1 MTCSN
6 CGTTQPTDF
15 AFCPTCGARAAAPEV
30 APTLDVPSVPMT
42 PPQQNS
48 TKEIVFGVALIVLAL
63 INALI
68 PINLDDTVDD
78 LTRRAILEHFDNLK
92 FFWSWLGETVDGGS
106 YSTTLVVLMLML
118 SKLVY
123 LAVLVT
129 SVIAGIRLFIGP
141 TRLPR
146 VAGAI
151 AVLAIALTAVSHL
164 AYDIDQRV
172 FNDYQDGPIYD
183 TLFWVVG
190 LNDSNVT
197 RLLTYVIVPAAIAVV
212 GLFAP
217 AGKPEPQSVPF
228 PSPVMAFYGQAPSMT
243 PATGAA
249 SANWIV
255 RIPGQAEQPV
265 DTSTL
270 MMWAKIGVIRPDTLV
285 VDAQS
290 GHTYAARQ
298 IPGIYSQR
306 SYAVALL
313 LSFFIGYL
321 GVDRFYLGHTG
332 LGVAKL
338 LTLGGCGIWAFID
351 FILIAVRKV
360 GDAQGRQ
367 LL

>member
-6 CGTTQPTDF
+6 CGTTQPNDF
-15 AFCPTCGARAAAPEV
+15 AFCPTCGARAATPEV
-30 APTLDVPSVPMT
+30 APTLEVPAMPVT
-42 PPQQNS
+42 PQSQTS
-48 TKEIVFGVALIVLAL
+48 TKQIVFGVALIVLAL

-68 PINLDDTVDD
+68 PINLDDTVED

-129 SVIAGIRLFIGP
+129 SVIAGISLFVGP
-141 TRLPR
+141 TRFPR
-146 VAGAI
+146 LAGAL
-151 AVLAIALTAVSHL
+151 AVLAIALTVVSHV

-172 FNDYQDGPIYD
+172 FNDFQDGPIFD

-197 RLLTYVIVPAAIAVV
+197 RLLTYVFVPAAIAVV
-212 GLFAP
+212 SLLAP
-217 AGKPEPQSVPF
+217 SGKREPQSAQF
-228 PSPVMAFYGQAPSMT
+228 PSPAMALPGQAHGIVA
-243 PATGAA
+243 ATGAV
-249 SANWIV
+249 STSWIV
-255 RIPGQAEQPV
+255 RIPGQSEQPV

-338 LTLGGCGIWAFID
+338 LTFGGCGIWAFID